1 MPDND
6 PYDIADDDERHG
18 TQPAHARPAAPK
30 AAEPQR
36 GGVDA
41 DDDDDE
47 DDDLLPPPLSR
58 ETNPKP
64 WFVAA
69 ACAAGVL
76 LIAWLAGA
84 RPLAPIDLGGD
95 GESVVRELTFG
106 ARLIGFART
115 LVFLPLA
122 TLAVTFGVLA
132 LAFVRQ
138 RPIGDGLGL
147 LARCAAI
154 AAIGMLAWL
163 APVEIR
169 VLKNSINF
177 LGPPLIAAALSMPL
191 FRINPRD
198 AGLVAGFSVLG
209 LGILALFAN
218 VVVWA
223 IGST

>member
-1 MPDND
+1 MADNET
-6 PYDIADDDERHG
+6 YDIADDDESA
-18 TQPAHARPAAPK
+18 TPQPTRARPAPK
-30 AAEPQR
+30 PDAAQR
-36 GGVDA
+36 DSAEVDA
-41 DDDDDE
+41 DGDDE
-47 DDDLLPPPLSR
+47 DDLLPPPLSR

-84 RPLAPIDLGGD
+84 RPLAPIDIGGD
-95 GESVVRELTFG
+95 GESVVRELTLG
-106 ARLIGFART
+106 PRLIGFART

-177 LGPPLIAAALSMPL
+177 LGPPLIAATLSMPL
-191 FRINPRD
+191 FRIDPRD